1 VTLQENGM
9 TTLKNTTTE
18 PGLSP
23 MMNRLFR
30 LLSAVE
36 RLGNRLPQPFWL
48 FWILAGVLAITSL
61 ILDIADVAVTS
72 PESGEKVAVTNL
84 LSYDG
89 LTFAFDSALDNF
101 AGFPALPVV
110 VTVLMGV
117 TVAERSG
124 LMRAILRVTLVKLS
138 PRWVTFSVAFAGM
151 VSHVTFDA
159 AFVILI
165 PLAALAFKAVGRSPA
180 LGVAVAFVSI
190 SAGYNASPLVTPSDA
205 ILASL
210 TTSAAHIVDPSYV
223 VTPLASY
230 YWNAASAVLL
240 SIVITVMIE
249 LVLVKRGNLA
259 ADPDADEDDDVSLAL
274 TPAERRGLLRAGVVA
289 ILYIGAVVALL
300 LPSSSPLR
308 GKDGSLLQSV
318 VLLNVAVFIAM
329 LFVLIGLV
337 YGRTAGTIE
346 STGSIPG
353 LMADGIRLIAPV
365 IVLFFAISQFLA
377 YFKWTGVGTVTAV
390 RGAELLKSMDTNH
403 LAILIA
409 LVLVVSVTNLL
420 VTSGSAMWAL
430 ISPVVVPMLMYVD
443 VSPEVAQT
451 VFRIGDSCT
460 NAVTPMSAYFVL
472 ALGYMQRYRR
482 TAGIGTLVSFTL
494 PIAMVMLLVWIAFF
508 AAWYALGV
516 PLGPGVPVR

>member
-1 VTLQENGM
+1 M
-9 TTLKNTTTE
+9 TTLKNTTE
-18 PGLSP
+18 PEISPGL
-23 MMNRLFR
+23 NQFFR

-36 RLGNRLPQPFWL
+36 KLGNKLPHPFWL
-48 FWILAGVLAITSL
+48 FWILAAVLAITSM
-61 ILDIADVAVTS
+61 ILDVADVSVTS
-72 PESGEKVAVTNL
+72 PDTGDRVAVESL
-84 LSYDG
+84 LSFDG
-89 LTFAFDSALDNF
+89 LGFAFDSALDNF
-101 AGFPALPVV
+101 AGFPPLPVV

-124 LMRAILRVTLVKLS
+124 LMRAILRATIVKLP

-151 VSHVTFDA
+151 IAHVTFDA

-165 PLAALAFKAVGRSPA
+165 PLAALAFKAVGRSPV
-180 LGVAVAFVSI
+180 LGVVVAYVSI
-190 SAGYNASPLVTPSDA
+190 AAGYNASPLVTPSDA

-210 TTSAAHIVDPSYV
+210 TTSAAQIVDKSYV

-249 LVLVKRGNLA
+249 LVLAKR
-259 ADPDADEDDDVSLAL
+259 ADLSADADAEDDEDVTIAL
-274 TPAERRGLLRAGVVA
+274 STAERRGLLRAGVVTVV
-289 ILYIGAVVALL
+289 YIGAVVALL

-308 GKDGSLLQSV
+308 GKGGSLLQSV
-318 VLLNVAVFIAM
+318 VLLNVAVFIAV
-329 LFVLIGLV
+329 LFVLVGLV
-337 YGRTAGTIE
+337 YGRT
-346 STGSIPG
+346 TGSIESAGRIPA
-353 LMADGIRLIAPV
+353 LMADGIRLIAPIV
-365 IVLFFAISQFLA
+365 VLFFAIAQFLA

-390 RGAELLKSMDTNH
+390 RGAGLLKSIDTNH

-409 LVLVVSVTNLL
+409 LILVVSVVNLL

-430 ISPVVVPMLMYVD
+430 IGPVVVPMLMYVD

-451 VFRIGDSCT
+451 VYRIGDSCT

-482 TAGIGTLVSFTL
+482 TAGIGTLASFTL
-494 PIAMVMLLVWIAFF
+494 PIAMVMLVVWIAFF
-508 AAWYALGV
+508 AAWYAVGI
-516 PLGPGVPVR
+516 PLGPGTPVR